1 MIDKIIDNSGIL
13 GSILAGIIAF
23 FGGRKMKEIEERKA
37 NSDALEGIQRVYEKF
52 VIQTENKFD
61 LMEKEMMD
69 VKNLLKKYIDQCSS
83 CENNKM
89 K

>member
-1 MIDKIIDNSGIL
+1 MIDKLIDNSGVL

-23 FGGRKMKEIEERKA
+23 FGGRKMKEIDERKA

-61 LMEKEMMD
+61 LMDKEMMD
-69 VKNLLKKYIDQCSS
+69 VKNLLKKYIDQCGS
-83 CENNKM
+83 CANNKM